1 MATHNQLGKH
11 GEALARAYLAEND
24 YAILFQNW
32 RYSHYE
38 IDIIATKQGKLHF
51 VEVKTRSSNQY
62 GHPEDS
68 VTKKKFRY
76 LQQAADEFLYQHP
89 GHCRIQYDILSITI
103 RTGQPP
109 EYFLI
114 EDVFL

>member
-11 GEALARAYLAEND
+11 GEDLAVTYLTQSG
-24 YAILFQNW
+24 YTILFQNW

-38 IDIIATKQGKLHF
+38 IDIIATKNNKLHF
-51 VEVKTRSSNQY
+51 VEVKTRSSNQFGY
-62 GHPEDS
+62 PEES

-89 GHCRIQYDILSITI
+89 GHYRIQYDILSITL
-103 RTGQPP
+103 RAGQP
-109 EYFLI
+109 EFFLI
-114 EDVFL
+114 KDFFL